1 MAKWGAGTFGPWSP
15 GDDQQDGQDQQG
27 QGQQGQQ
34 GQGQP
39 GQGQGQGQG
48 QPGQGQGQPGQG
60 KPGQGQGQPSNDVWS
75 QGQKPGQPGQG
86 QGQQGKPG
94 QGQGQGQGQGNGQGK
109 GQGQGQGAGGNTPN
123 AGAGDNQAGG
133 MADIDDIYADLEQKF
148 SGKKDTSGRI
158 PQQPQKIGGGGGG
171 NTTAGGPNKGRERID
186 KPAVPTY
193 SWKELMSQFIMTQ
206 KKPEST
212 YARVSKRSITGV
224 TTAVATGAGVV
235 KPGERQDEEAFKLL
249 FVFDT
254 SGSMGGVVSKALSEA
269 SSLVNQNFEN
279 VHAALGVTFFAD
291 SPEHYAANLQDKVYW
306 AVRSFNDLDKS
317 VPAASQ
323 RNISELFSMQ
333 LSGGTNFSTGL
344 ASELSIMASKGYN
357 IIMFTDSDILIGSNW
372 KVFLNFYKSH
382 KRNMFLILNDR
393 NTFAAVCKTLGSVPN
408 TFGSLD
414 I

>member
-1 MAKWGAGTFGPWSP
+1 MAKWGAGTFGPYQP
-15 GDDQQDGQDQQG
+15 GGDQGEGSQ
-27 QGQQGQQ
+27 
-34 GQGQP
+34 

-48 QPGQGQGQPGQG
+48 QPSNDAWGKDGQQGQG
-60 KPGQGQGQPSNDVWS
+60 
-75 QGQKPGQPGQG
+75 QGQKPGQEQGQG
-86 QGQQGKPG
+86 QGQGQGQKPG
-94 QGQGQGQGQGNGQGK
+94 QGQGQGQGQGGGAQGDQK
-109 GQGQGQGAGGNTPN
+109 GQGAGGM
-123 AGAGDNQAGG
+123 NQAGG
-133 MADIDDIYADLEQKF
+133 AASIDDIYADLEQKF
-148 SGKKDTSGRI
+148 GNKKDTSGRQ
-158 PQQPQKIGGGGGG
+158 PTTPQKISSAGGGS
-171 NTTAGGPNKGRERID
+171 TTMGGPNKGREKID

-206 KKPEST
+206 KKPENT

-254 SGSMGGVVSKALSEA
+254 SGSMGGVVGKALSEA
-269 SSLVNQNFEN
+269 SSLVSQNFEN
-279 VHAALGVTFFAD
+279 VHAAMGVTFFAD
-291 SPEHYAANLQDKVYW
+291 SPEHYAANLQDKAYW
-306 AVRSFNDLDKS
+306 AVSSFNDLEKTP
-317 VPAASQ
+317 PAGGQ
-323 RNISELFSMQ
+323 RDINELFRMT

-372 KVFLNFYKSH
+372 KVFLNFYKSN

-393 NTFAAVCKTLGSVPN
+393 NTFDAVCKTLGSVPN

>member
-15 GDDQQDGQDQQG
+15 PTDGQDGQDQQG
-27 QGQQGQQ
+27 QDQQGQD
-34 GQGQP
+34 GQ
-39 GQGQGQGQG
+39 QGQGQG
-48 QPGQGQGQPGQG
+48 QPGQGQG
-60 KPGQGQGQPSNDVWS
+60 KPGQGQGQGKGQGQPGNDVWS
-75 QGQKPGQPGQG
+75 QDQKPSQGQGQG

-94 QGQGQGQGQGNGQGK
+94 QGQGQGK
-109 GQGQGQGAGGNTPN
+109 GQGAGGNAPNPN
-123 AGAGDNQAGG
+123 AGENQAGG

-148 SGKKDTSGRI
+148 SGKKDTSGRQ
-158 PQQPQKIGGGGGG
+158 PTQPQRMGSGGGG

-206 KKPEST
+206 KKPENT

-254 SGSMGGVVSKALSEA
+254 SGSMGGVVSQALSEA
-269 SSLVNQNFEN
+269 STLVSQNFEN

-306 AVRSFNDLDKS
+306 AVSSFNDLDKT

-323 RNISELFSMQ
+323 RKIDELFRMT

-393 NTFAAVCKTLGSVPN
+393 NTFAAVCKALGSVPN

>member
-1 MAKWGAGTFGPWSP
+1 MATWGAGTYGPWS
-15 GDDQQDGQDQQG
+15 GQQDQNQDGQDG
-27 QGQQGQQ
+27 QDGQGQQ

-39 GQGQGQGQG
+39 GQGQGKPGQGQG
-48 QPGQGQGQPGQG
+48 EPGQGQGQGQPG
-60 KPGQGQGQPSNDVWS
+60 K
-75 QGQKPGQPGQG
+75 
-86 QGQQGKPG
+86 G
-94 QGQGQGQGQGNGQGK
+94 QGQGQGQGQPSKDAWGKEPSKEQGAGK
-109 GQGQGQGAGGNTPN
+109 GQGSGE
-123 AGAGDNQAGG
+123 NQAGG
-133 MADIDDIYADLEQKF
+133 MADIDDIYADLENKF
-148 SGKKDTSGRI
+148 GNKKDTSGKA
-158 PQQPQKIGGGGGG
+158 PQQPQKIGQGGGG
-171 NTTAGGPNKGRERID
+171 NTTMGGPNQGREKVD

-206 KKPEST
+206 RKPEST
-212 YARVSKRSITGV
+212 YAKVSKRSITGI

-254 SGSMGGVVSKALSEA
+254 SGSMGGIVNRALSEA
-269 SSLVNQNFEN
+269 STLVSQNFEN

-291 SPEHYAANLQDKVYW
+291 SPEHYAANLQDKKYW
-306 AVRSFNDLDKS
+306 AISSFNNLEKT
-317 VPAASQ
+317 PGPGAE
-323 RNISELFSMQ
+323 RNIDELFRMT

-372 KVFLNFYKSH
+372 KVFLNFYKNH

-393 NTFAAVCKTLGSVPN
+393 NTFNAVCKALGAVPN
-408 TFGSLD
+408 TFGSMD